1 MVPISSELPLSLGSP
16 TPFIFKEI
24 ERGPGILKTISS
36 ISFKKPSFSDSP
48 KLPRP
53 SILTSISIG
62 SSSMKNLLPGACCP
76 YNIKI
81 VTTVKTTKTI
91 NFPGDAITFVR
102 ALA

>member
-1 MVPISSELPLSLGSP
+1 MVPISSELPLSLGSA

-24 ERGPGILKTISS
+24 ELGPGILKTISS
-36 ISFKKPSFSDSP
+36 ISFKKPNFSDSP

-53 SILTSISIG
+53 SIFTSISIG
-62 SSSMKNLLPGACCP
+62 SSSMKNLLPGACCA

-91 NFPGDAITFVR
+91 NFPGDAIT
-102 ALA
+102 LARTLA